1 MESLAKIIN
10 EELNELLMEQ
20 NISDDVA
27 DKYFEK
33 LTGKSDEFNNFEK
46 KYASIQSKEEN
57 NEIFN
62 VRNSD
67 NWTIIKNPVDLNSF
81 ESGVRGVITSNG
93 DFYLELT
100 SNGTIHNDIIGV
112 LKEKGVVSPSVQKN
126 WGLRIP
132 QQSGF
137 LTVQRYKKSFSIAIG
152 ESNRLIYNID
162 SYNKY
167 ISYYDEFLNKAK
179 IKNPNIDFVDKLV
192 GVKFIKN
199 GNPNVL
205 INETI
210 AKMK

>member
-1 MESLAKIIN
+1 MKIIN
-10 EELNELLMEQ
+10 EELNELLIEQ

-27 DKYFEK
+27 DKYFQK
-33 LTGKSDEFNNFEK
+33 LTGKPDEFNNFEK
-46 KYASIQSKEEN
+46 KYASVQSQEN
-57 NEIFN
+57 HNEVFN
-62 VRNSD
+62 VRDSD
-67 NWTIIKNPVDLNSF
+67 NWTIIKNPIDLKPF
-81 ESGVRGVITSNG
+81 ESAVRGIITSNG

-100 SNGTIHNDIIGV
+100 SNGIHNDIIGI

-126 WGLRIP
+126 WGLKIP
-132 QQSGF
+132 QRSGF

-152 ESNRLIYNID
+152 ESNRLIYDID
-162 SYNKY
+162 NYNKY

-179 IKNPNIDFVDKLV
+179 IKNPNIDFVNKLV